1 MQTNV
6 FSQKTEVKMKQIFM
20 GKFVTFFIVLT
31 SVCMITMTVLTVA
44 FVARLDELVRVST
57 VQVNTLGRFINED
70 PRGIKGTFS
79 NANAILVQTGL
90 AMDELRRA
98 SKKQSAYW
106 DKTGEDITGTI
117 KLANEL
123 ITTTSGA
130 ASTLDKMIARVGD
143 GPIAESTAALRDVR
157 SLIKSTENSVNATV
171 TETNLAIAESRK
183 LLINANAIMAASKLE
198 SSFDYLN
205 QTTAGLSRTSSNV
218 ADTTGYIRDMF
229 KPTKKSFWRMAVES
243 WLPLGIKSIIPQ
255 SSLIRG
261 TPTVVVE
268 EKK

>member
-1 MQTNV
+1 
-6 FSQKTEVKMKQIFM
+6 MKQVFL
-20 GKFVTFFIVLT
+20 GKFVTFFVVLT
-31 SVCMITMTVLTVA
+31 SVCMITMTVLTAV

-57 VQVNTLGRFINED
+57 VQVNTLGKFINDD
-70 PRGIKGTFS
+70 PRGLKGTFS
-79 NANAILVQTGL
+79 NTNAILVQAGL

-98 SKKQSAYW
+98 SNKQSAYW
-106 DKTGEDITGTI
+106 DRTGEDITKTI
-117 KLANEL
+117 QLANEL
-123 ITTTSGA
+123 ITTSNGA
-130 ASTLDKMIARVGD
+130 AATLDKTIAKVGD
-143 GPIAESTAALRDVR
+143 GPIAESTAALKDVR
-157 SLIKSTENSVNATV
+157 SLIKSTENSVAATT

-218 ADTTGYIRDMF
+218 ADTTGYVRDMF
-229 KPTKKSFWRMAVES
+229 KPTKKPFWRTMVES

-255 SSLIRG
+255 STIIRG
-261 TPTVVVE
+261 TPTITVE